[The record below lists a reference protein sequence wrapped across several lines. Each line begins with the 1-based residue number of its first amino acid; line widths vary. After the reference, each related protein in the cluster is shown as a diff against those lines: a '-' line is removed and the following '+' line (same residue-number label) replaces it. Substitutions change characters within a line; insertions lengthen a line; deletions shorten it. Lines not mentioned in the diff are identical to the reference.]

1 MSQMRAE
8 ADLVRRSGRRVCR
21 AAPVDVALAAE
32 TELTRQ
38 RVAFSFV
45 RGSVADR
52 RASTA
57 GLIALTSVLPLRP
70 QEHFPALNAPHVT
83 PTSDSF
89 RPRPRP

>member
-1 MSQMRAE
+1 
-8 ADLVRRSGRRVCR
+8 V
-21 AAPVDVALAAE
+21 APAAE

-57 GLIALTSVLPLRP
+57 GLIALTSVLALRP
-70 QEHFPALNAPHVT
+70 QENFPALNAPHVT